1 MIQDGRHVI
10 ATADHL
16 IVFAFAV
23 LLPAYAWYNYPK
35 FKRALKSGE
44 PGVRSRQYRRTIL
57 RQWGLTILALTIW
70 VRSGRSFDALGLG
83 VPAGAAFFI
92 GLVLAA
98 GLAQFWRIQIRAALE
113 HDKTRARLVD
123 QLRAVAPIL
132 PTSPTELRLFTALSL
147 TAGMCEEILFRGYL
161 IWYLERYVGV
171 AGAVILS
178 SILFG
183 IGHIYQGRRQ
193 AFKIIFLGLLL
204 ALFYVGSGSL
214 WIPIAL
220 HAALDA
226 AQGRLAHRL
235 RDQELLRVGA

>member
-1 MIQDGRHVI
+1 MI

-23 LLPAYAWYNYPK
+23 LLPAYARYNYPK
-35 FKRALKSGE
+35 FKRALESGE
-44 PGVRSRQYRRTIL
+44 PGVRSRQYRRTNH

-92 GLVLAA
+92 GLVLAT

-113 HDKTRARLVD
+113 HDEARARLVE

-235 RDQELLRVGA
+235 RDEDL

>member
-1 MIQDGRHVI
+1 MIV
-10 ATADHL
+10 A
-16 IVFAFAV
+16 
-23 LLPAYAWYNYPK
+23 
-35 FKRALKSGE
+35 
-44 PGVRSRQYRRTIL
+44 RRTIL
-57 RQWGLTILALTIW
+57 RPWGLTILALTIW
-70 VRSGRSFDALGLG
+70 VRSGRRVDALGLG

-113 HDKTRARLVD
+113 HDKTRARLVE

-161 IWYLERYVGV
+161 IWYLESYGGV

-235 RDQELLRVGA
+235 RDEDL

>member
-1 MIQDGRHVI
+1 MTCSGASHRR
-10 ATADHL
+10 
-16 IVFAFAV
+16 FAPESI
-23 LLPAYAWYNYPK
+23 LGSGLGLGLP
-35 FKRALKSGE
+35 
-44 PGVRSRQYRRTIL
+44 VRSRQADAHQRPL
-57 RQWGLTILALTIW
+57 DAHVDHD
-70 VRSGRSFDALGLG
+70 VR
-83 VPAGAAFFI
+83 V
-92 GLVLAA
+92 
-98 GLAQFWRIQIRAALE
+98 
-113 HDKTRARLVD
+113 
-123 QLRAVAPIL
+123 
-132 PTSPTELRLFTALSL
+132 
-147 TAGMCEEILFRGYL
+147 

-235 RDQELLRVGA
+235 RDEDL